1 MTLKTLL
8 SIVYFA
14 AGLCVAP
21 SVMAAAPAPSH
32 FLEEKDVKIAPDFAQ
47 KLWGLYHAMRG
58 KFDENGDTYEF
69 SVIFDKP
76 VSPQVA
82 RTIIAQ
88 LKPAFLE
95 KGATFTWATEVE
107 IKSVDTMGHNLSTSL
122 DGKYWLHKEGDVIYL
137 IEKKK
142 KFNVY

>member
-1 MTLKTLL
+1 MKAKILL
-8 SIVYFA
+8 RMM
-14 AGLCVAP
+14 CVALGMCVWGP
-21 SVMAAAPAPSH
+21 LMASTPAPSH

-47 KLWGLYHAMRG
+47 RLWGLYHDMRG